1 MSFLDHALDSR
12 FPTDAKGRV
21 LFIPI
26 RRRLG
31 YVVESK
37 PEERKIRSFLKMYL
51 IASVAIQFLGM
62 NASILQGILQADL
75 WPADWIQFRRT
86 HLVAGAFAIAAI
98 TLAIQIPL
106 FWIPYALLWKS
117 YKEANTTFTS
127 GLAEVSFAPGEEPKV
142 LNRPRRA
149 IQFLTIAA
157 VLLLISL
164 AAILIWLTHKK

>member
-1 MSFLDHALDSR
+1 MSFLDHALDGR

-37 PEERKIRSFLKMYL
+37 AEERKIRSFLKMYL
-51 IASVAIQFLGM
+51 IASSAIQLFGM
-62 NASILQGILQADL
+62 NASILLGILQANL
-75 WPADWIQFRRT
+75 WPTDWIQYRRT
-86 HLVAGAFAIAAI
+86 HLVAGAFALFAI
-98 TLAIQIPL
+98 IFAIQIPL
-106 FWIPYALLWKS
+106 YWIPYALLWKS
-117 YKEANTTFTS
+117 YKEALTTFTS

-149 IQFLTIAA
+149 ILFLAIAA
-157 VLLLISL
+157 VLLVISL
-164 AAILIWLTHKK
+164 AAIMVWLTHQK